1 MQDPFEPVIVCY
13 CCQWCSYAAADLAGS
28 MRLQYPT
35 NVRIV
40 KVPCTGRVDVIHLLM
55 ALEKGADG
63 VFVSGCLLG
72 DCHYRSGNYRATKRA
87 AYVKDLLQRTGIH
100 PGRVEMYYNSSAM
113 GPQFAQT
120 CRDFTERIRQLG
132 PGLRVKGKIDLAA
145 AAPADACPVCA
156 ATAAECCSC

>member
-1 MQDPFEPVIVCY
+1 MQNQFEPVIVCY
-13 CCQWCSYAAADLAGS
+13 CCQWCSYVAADLAGS

-40 KVPCTGRVDVIHLLM
+40 KVPCTGRVDIIHLLS

-72 DCHYRSGNYRATKRA
+72 DCHYQLGNYRATKRM
-87 AYVKDLLQRTGIH
+87 AYVKELLGNIGVN
-100 PGRVEMYYNSSAM
+100 PERVEIYYNSSAM
-113 GPQFAQT
+113 GPQFAQC

-132 PGLRVKGKIDLAA
+132 PGLRKERVAA
-145 AAPADACPVCA
+145 SAG
-156 ATAAECCSC
+156 

>member
-1 MQDPFEPVIVCY
+1 MPSQFEPIIVCY

-40 KVPCTGRVDVIHLLM
+40 KVPCTGRVDIIHLM
-55 ALEKGADG
+55 SALEKGADG

-72 DCHYRSGNYRATKRA
+72 DCHYQLGNYRATKRMG
-87 AYVKDLLQRTGIH
+87 YVKELLGNIGIN
-100 PGRVEMYYNSSAM
+100 PERVEIYYNSSAM
-113 GPQFAQT
+113 GPQFAQC

-132 PGLRVKGKIDLAA
+132 PGLGRE
-145 AAPADACPVCA
+145 P
-156 ATAAECCSC
+156 ATASAG

>member
-1 MQDPFEPVIVCY
+1 MKEPFEPVIVCY

-40 KVPCTGRVDVIHLLM
+40 KIPCTGRVDILYLLR

-72 DCHYRSGNYRATKRA
+72 DCHYQTGNYTTTKRV
-87 AYVKDLLQRTGIH
+87 AYVKELIGKIGVN
-100 PGRVEMYYNSSAM
+100 PERVEMYYNSSAM
-113 GPQFAQT
+113 GPQFAQC
-120 CRDFTERIRQLG
+120 CRDFTERIRKLG
-132 PGLRVKGKIDLAA
+132 PGLRSKKA
-145 AAPADACPVCA
+145 
-156 ATAAECCSC
+156 CSCGAQTASGAVSG